1 MAEDELP
8 VLRDVY
14 SSAIQSGCQKT
25 SYIVQFLWRD
35 LTSGYDMIGPYFPV
49 PNSMDSNTLQEFF
62 QKCLKA
68 FSAYGFRVSIVLC
81 DGAPSNLT
89 LLKMLCGLP
98 RAMLPVTEDVE
109 ELSEKYKVNMSFTNP
124 EDLIGNPLFAM
135 ICPSH
140 QVIIK
145 NVINFLTCIF

>member
-1 MAEDELP
+1 
-8 VLRDVY
+8 
-14 SSAIQSGCQKT
+14 
-25 SYIVQFLWRD
+25 
-35 LTSGYDMIGPYFPV
+35 
-49 PNSMDSNTLQEFF
+49 MDSNTLQEFF

-81 DGAPSNLT
+81 DGASSNLT

-98 RAMLPVTEDVE
+98 RAMLPVTEDVK

-124 EDLIGNPLFAM
+124 EDPIGNPIFAM
-135 ICPSH
+135 LCPSH